1 MTQNL
6 TQRSRR
12 LSRQLYLLMI
22 RRMIPIQIIIRRLH
36 HIPKTTKQCTSLLII
51 ALAIVE
57 IPSLLNDMFP
67 TWAHQTRRDWFLWP
81 GIQLQNDYQLVWM
94 LTFSAAD
101 VQKLLLA
108 YVAAKL
114 AKQYSI
120 FMFLVC
126 ALVFFYFILDTLM
139 LWICFK
145 LWHYVYFDIFITF
158 IVILKGMVKGY
169 KPETI
174 ARIKSLF

>member
-1 MTQNL
+1 MTL
-6 TQRSRR
+6 
-12 LSRQLYLLMI
+12 
-22 RRMIPIQIIIRRLH
+22 IQITIRRLH
-36 HIPKTTKQCTSLLII
+36 HIPRITKQCTALLMI

-81 GIQLQNDYQLVWM
+81 GIELQSDYQLVWM
-94 LTFSAAD
+94 LNFSATD
-101 VQKLLLA
+101 IQKLLIGI
-108 YVAAKL
+108 VAAKL
-114 AKQYSI
+114 AKQYSL

-126 ALVFFYFILDTLM
+126 ALVVFYFLIDTVM

>member
-1 MTQNL
+1 MFPSL

-12 LSRQLYLLMI
+12 LSRQLYL
-22 RRMIPIQIIIRRLH
+22 RMMQKMTQIQITTRRLR
-36 HIPKTTKQCTSLLII
+36 HIPKTTKQCTALLII

-81 GIQLQNDYQLVWM
+81 GVELQTDYQLVWM
-94 LTFSAAD
+94 LSFSATD
-101 VQKLLLA
+101 IQKLLIA

-114 AKQYSI
+114 AKQYSL
-120 FMFLVC
+120 FMFIVC
-126 ALVFFYFILDTLM
+126 ALVVFYFLIDTIM
-139 LWICFK
+139 LWVCFK

-158 IVILKGMVKGY
+158 IMLLKGLLKGY
-169 KPETI
+169 RVETI
-174 ARIKSLF
+174 AKIKSLF